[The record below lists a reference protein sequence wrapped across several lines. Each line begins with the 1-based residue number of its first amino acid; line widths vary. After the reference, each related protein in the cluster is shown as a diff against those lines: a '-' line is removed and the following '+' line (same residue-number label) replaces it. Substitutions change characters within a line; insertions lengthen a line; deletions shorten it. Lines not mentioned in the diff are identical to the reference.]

1 MGSMTGSA
9 AENKGSTLGAL
20 NMPKTWLRMNRNR
33 VCLADNLC
41 FAFAK
46 HGRLKVPIQKLSPS
60 QSIKTAAKN
69 RPEGRLVD
77 RFRLR
82 MI

>member
-1 MGSMTGSA
+1 
-9 AENKGSTLGAL
+9 
-20 NMPKTWLRMNRNR
+20 MNRNR
-33 VCLADNLC
+33 VCPSNNLC

-46 HGRLKVPIQKLSPS
+46 HGRLKVPIRKLFSLLKL
-60 QSIKTAAKN
+60 KTAAKN

-77 RFRLR
+77 RFPLR